1 MLQLFRLR
9 DKATVDAAP
18 HTVLCALGAS
28 LPTATV
34 VVDRSAML
42 FPHTA
47 ALIFEIALAIAAKWR
62 GNISSAPVMTAF
74 RTIAVRAT

>member
-28 LPTATV
+28 LPTAPKINATV

-42 FPHTA
+42 LPHTA
-47 ALIFEIALAIAAKWR
+47 ALIVEIALAIAASGAETSVAR
-62 GNISSAPVMTAF
+62 PS
-74 RTIAVRAT
+74 